1 MAGTSTTAAASG
13 PVHPQTSPIL
23 IGALAPLAP
32 AACGVVR
39 AVVAANPPANS
50 NVAVSAATLRRRLL
64 ITLPPVLQ
72 ICRLYER
79 CVSTTGRHQC
89 RVHLSTDL
97 PGRASPRMSAPARSR
112 SSSAGPRPHGE

>member
-64 ITLPPVLQ
+64 ITLPPVYRSVGYMNVVCLTHVEMYVE
-72 ICRLYER
+72 CLMLMKH
-79 CVSTTGRHQC
+79 S
-89 RVHLSTDL
+89 
-97 PGRASPRMSAPARSR
+97 GRAIPREAKRRWEDLADSPAL
-112 SSSAGPRPHGE
+112 